1 MARYTYGKTK
11 KYRLPSGA
19 PRGDAP
25 GGVSTS
31 SNPKGNRTG
40 DMRYGSNYS
49 QGKPG
54 YGNEHPVRK
63 RRKSGDQWIG

>member
-31 SNPKGNRTG
+31 SN
-40 DMRYGSNYS
+40 S